1 MDPYAE
7 ARAIDSGLFDSYG
20 ETGRYHL
27 RRPDGNKPSEEVM
40 KNASQRLLEAQEEL
54 EILNEAYSEELSN
67 ASRTRGPEEEVYKKS
82 KEFENVIIPEKEAE
96 IRMLERQYA
105 WYSYEQALQAFKDH
119 VKQYGKSQKR
129 SKRGGTKR
137 RRKTRR

>member
-27 RRPDGNKPSEEVM
+27 RRPTTIKPSVEEM
-40 KNASQRLLEAQEEL
+40 ESASKRLIEAQEEL
-54 EILNEAYSEELSN
+54 IILKEESLEELSS
-67 ASRTRGPEEEVYKKS
+67 ASRTRGPFEEVYKKYN
-82 KEFENVIIPEKEAE
+82 EYEEVIIPEKEDE
-96 IRMLERQYA
+96 IRMLESQYA
-105 WYSYEQALQAFKDH
+105 WYRYEQALQAFKDH

-137 RRKTRR
+137 RR